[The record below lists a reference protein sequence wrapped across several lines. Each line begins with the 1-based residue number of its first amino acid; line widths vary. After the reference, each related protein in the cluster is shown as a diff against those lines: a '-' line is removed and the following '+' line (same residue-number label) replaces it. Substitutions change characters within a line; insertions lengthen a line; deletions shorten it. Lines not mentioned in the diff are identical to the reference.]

1 MVVEA
6 VQKLKKDG
14 IIRGRQ
20 KHSNVDR
27 RKAKN
32 WCRNVYDSLGDM
44 ITTTLLCRNCLLK
57 KFTRLTGKHKYQS
70 FFLIKLQALGLQL
83 YLKKRF

>member
-6 VQKLKKDG
+6 VQKLKKD
-14 IIRGRQ
+14 IITRGRQ
-20 KHSNVDR
+20 KDSNVDR
-27 RKAKN
+27 QKAKN

-44 ITTTLLCRNCLLK
+44 ITTTLLCRKCLLK
-57 KFTRLTGKHKYQS
+57 KFARLTGKHQYQS